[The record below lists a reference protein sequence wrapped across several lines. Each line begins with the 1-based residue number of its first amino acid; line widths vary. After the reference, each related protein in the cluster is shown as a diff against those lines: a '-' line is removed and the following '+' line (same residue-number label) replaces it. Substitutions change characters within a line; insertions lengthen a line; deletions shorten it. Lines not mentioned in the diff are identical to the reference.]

1 MSTSDPAC
9 CPPRRY
15 RGASLEQRQGDRRAR
30 LIEAGLSVIGTQG
43 YNAAT
48 VRAVCAEAGLTERY
62 FYESFENREALLTA
76 VYEQCIEQL
85 TQATLAAIQNV
96 DPPTPDTASRAGLQ
110 AFFQTLQRDPR
121 IGRVLFIEVLGVSE
135 SVDDLYRRSTFSF
148 TQLVL
153 QVSRPLYPGGR
164 IPVRDEELLATGLV
178 GAIIMIATRWILGG
192 YDKPLDV
199 VVESSLDIFNAV
211 NAQLVAIAKQNKT

>member
-1 MSTSDPAC
+1 MSNPDAAPT
-9 CPPRRY
+9 PRRY
-15 RGASLEQRQGDRRAR
+15 RGISLQKRQDERRDK
-30 LIEAGLSVIGTQG
+30 LIEAGLTVIGTQG

-48 VRAVCAEAGLTERY
+48 VRIICAEAGLTERY
-62 FYESFENREALLTA
+62 FYESFANREALLVA

-85 TQATLAAIQNV
+85 TRAILAAVQDI
-96 DPPTPDTASRAGLQ
+96 DPPAPDTMSQAGLQ
-110 AFFQTLQRDPR
+110 AFFEVLQKDHR
-121 IGRVLFIEVLGVSE
+121 IGRVLFIEVLGISQG
-135 SVDDLYRRSTFSF
+135 VDDLYRRSTFSF

-153 QVSRPLYPGGR
+153 QISKPLYPGGR

-178 GAIIMIATRWILGG
+178 GVIIMIATRWILGG

-211 NAQLVAIAKQNKT
+211 NTQLVAIAKQNKT